1 MYNNKTTVVLLLS
14 LFPTFHLLTLQM
26 MLFAMFLEL
35 VRPYQRW
42 RLETLNELLEWRH
55 IAFLQ
60 FFLVFLFN
68 AAFYPVWDSPR
79 FNNRFIFIES
89 WSISLVA
96 LIVLAVW
103 LKQQKA
109 EEVKRALIQFI
120 PIGLTVCFAIS
131 SAIYFSEIE
140 VDHIPLFTDN
150 TLMLPFWF
158 LVLTMSSFSWFFEM
172 KFRTQVWRVF
182 LFLMA
187 GVMAWYGSA
196 RLVLIAWF
204 FCGVFLTV
212 WLASQTDGIQ
222 RLRMLSG
229 AVILF
234 LLFAS
239 LIIFLDYLAGGAF
252 ASRFLLLLQTDTY
265 DNVVSS
271 HGTRVSLWRASLSII
286 SENTLSGVGQVNE
299 RIALNQELSRELWFR
314 AHQSYLS
321 FLIAGGLFGLLSGL
335 IMQSPALIFLS
346 RARRFAL
353 FPAFLGF
360 GIVVTLNCFTDS
372 IFQSAVAV
380 QAYMVGVLTF
390 LRASDFEVTRSI
402 D

>member
-1 MYNNKTTVVLLLS
+1 
-14 LFPTFHLLTLQM
+14 
-26 MLFAMFLEL
+26 MFLEL

-140 VDHIPLFTDN
+140 VDHIPLVTDN

-172 KFRTQVWRVF
+172 KFRAQVLRVF

-299 RIALNQELSRELWFR
+299 RVALNQELSRELWFR